1 MKISI
6 IAHPNSKNPRVEKDL
21 LDTLHVYV
29 SAPPLEGRANAAMI
43 ESLAEYFKV
52 KKNQI
57 LLLKGERSKIK
68 IFEIVGT

>member
-29 SAPPLEGRANAAMI
+29 AAPPLEGRANAAMI